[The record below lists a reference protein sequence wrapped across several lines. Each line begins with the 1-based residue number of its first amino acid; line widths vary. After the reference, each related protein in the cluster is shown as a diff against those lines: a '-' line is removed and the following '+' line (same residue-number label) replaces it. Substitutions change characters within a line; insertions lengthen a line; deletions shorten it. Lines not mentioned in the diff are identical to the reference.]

1 MFELLLVILTFASPI
16 LIAIFISKYFKY
28 KSEVNAQLQ
37 ELQNELGS
45 KANHELQNEVKDLK
59 ERLASVETI
68 VTDSGYELNQKIA
81 NLK

>member
-16 LIAIFISKYFKY
+16 LIGIFISKYFKY
-28 KSEVNAQLQ
+28 KSEVNAQLKA
-37 ELQNELGS
+37 LQSGLDS
-45 KANHELQNEVKDLK
+45 KTNLELQNEVKALK
-59 ERLASVETI
+59 ERLAAVEAI